1 MLSYFYKKYIDWSD
15 FYRNREPNQY
25 ETTLYP
31 RVLDPIKEEVKPN
44 GIAKLTYREALLKN
58 ITKK

>member
-1 MLSYFYKKYIDWSD
+1 MIKKFILTLCLTLVINIASS
-15 FYRNREPNQY
+15 F
-25 ETTLYP
+25 TT
-31 RVLDPIKEEVKPN
+31 DPIKEEVKPT